1 MVSRPRG
8 DRRRPDLRLRQR
20 ALPAV
25 LAVDRRR
32 RRRLNESIEVRLDR
46 LETIMTSMCREYL
59 EFNHTIR
66 SQLGDQRQILS
77 DLRQLITVFL
87 ETRKP

>member
-1 MVSRPRG
+1 MVVSRPRG
-8 DRRRPDLRLRQR
+8 HRRHSDLRLRVR
-20 ALPAV
+20 PLPA
-25 LAVDRRR
+25 LWRRMT
-32 RRRLNESIEVRLDR
+32 ESIEVRLDR

-59 EFNHTIR
+59 ESNQTIR
-66 SQLGDQRQILS
+66 TDLAAQRLILS